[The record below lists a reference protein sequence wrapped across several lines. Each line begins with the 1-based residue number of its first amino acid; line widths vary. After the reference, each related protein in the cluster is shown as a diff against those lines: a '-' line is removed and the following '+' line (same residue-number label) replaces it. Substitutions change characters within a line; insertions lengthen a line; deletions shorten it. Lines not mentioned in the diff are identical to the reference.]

1 MSRKLKVAKYV
12 GAILIILMIVAAVIF
27 GGKPSYVIAGVLV
40 EDVNSAQKQEE
51 IAVKVKNFQDKK
63 IQITYND
70 KAVYISP
77 SDIGA
82 EIDLNETINKL
93 RRSNRIGFFVD
104 PIYTPLE
111 NKFDQAKLTDFIKNE
126 FKDDIR
132 EMKEARIVVNKGNFE
147 IVKEQEGSKLDEK
160 KLADDIKSKLE
171 KASEEIINL
180 NFIKTPPTILSED
193 LSVNFERIKTALGK
207 SIAVKYDQKPY
218 PFYPKTFLDA
228 VFFQKEYKLITDDAV
243 AGQFVGSG
251 IKIKLNSELVKKS
264 FITNIAQEIDK
275 KANPVKIYKDK
286 SEKIVIEGHGDV
298 GEEVDQDKLIE
309 LLEIAM
315 NENVQ
320 IVKIPIIQTS
330 PEVSISEDLQALGIK
345 ELIGTG
351 HTSYYN
357 SPKNR
362 IHNIANGVAKFNGVL
377 IKPDEIFS
385 FNKTLG
391 RVDETTGYLK
401 ELVIRPEGT
410 VPEYGGGLCQVSST
424 MYRAAIYAGLPIIE
438 RSPHSYAVTYYSQIG
453 GHGLDATIYP
463 GVHDLKFKND
473 TGAHILV
480 QSYTDSLEAY
490 YKFYGTS
497 DGRKVAMDGP
507 YLGNYKDALKEEI
520 IKTVSLAPGEK
531 KMIEH
536 AGKGFDAVWY
546 RTITYISGLSSK
558 ETIFSQYRPTANR
571 YNVGYTAE
579 ELAQQAAQNTQ
590 GALPIKTGEF
600 KD

>member
-1 MSRKLKVAKYV
+1 MSRKLKVAKYA
-12 GAILIILMIVAAVIF
+12 GAILIILMIVAAVVF
-27 GGKPSYVIAGVLV
+27 GGRPSYVVAGVLV
-40 EDVNSAQKQEE
+40 EDVNSTQKQEE
-51 IAVKVKNFQDKK
+51 IAAKIKSFQDEK
-63 IQITYND
+63 IQFTYND

-82 EIDLNETINKL
+82 EIDLKGTINKIKK
-93 RRSNRIGFFVD
+93 SNRIGFFMDSV
-104 PIYTPLE
+104 YMPLE
-111 NKFDQAKLTDFIKNE
+111 NKFDQAKLIDFIKNE
-126 FKDDIR
+126 FKDDVR
-132 EMKEARIVVNKGNFE
+132 EMQEARIVINKGNFE
-147 IVKEQEGSKLDEK
+147 VTKEQEGSKLDEK
-160 KLADDIKSKLE
+160 QLAEDIKTKLNN
-171 KASEEIINL
+171 ASDSIVNL
-180 NFIKTPPTILSED
+180 KFIKTPPAILSED

-207 SIAVKYDQKPY
+207 SIAVKYDQKSY
-218 PFYPKTFLDA
+218 PFYPKVFLNA
-228 VFFQKEYKLITDDAV
+228 VFFQKEYKLITEDAV

-264 FITNIAQEIDK
+264 FIANIAQEIDK

-286 SEKIVIEGHGDV
+286 NDKILIEGHGNI

-320 IVKIPIIQTS
+320 IVKIPIIETS
-330 PEVSISEDLQALGIK
+330 PEISISEDLQALGIK

-362 IHNIANGVAKFNGVL
+362 IYNIANGVAKFNGVL
-377 IKPDEIFS
+377 IKPDEVFS

-424 MYRAAIYAGLPIIE
+424 MYRAAIYAGLPIVE

-463 GVHDLKFKND
+463 GVHDLRFKND
-473 TGAHILV
+473 TGAYILI

-497 DGRKVAMDGP
+497 DGRKVEMNGP

-520 IKTVSLAPGEK
+520 IKTGSLAPGEK

-546 RTITYISGLSSK
+546 RTITYSSGLSAK

-571 YNVGYTAE
+571 YNVGYTVE
-579 ELAQQAAQNTQ
+579 ELAQQAVQKAQSV
-590 GALPIKTGEF
+590 LPVKTGEF

>member
-40 EDVNSAQKQEE
+40 EDVNLIQKQEE
-51 IAVKVKNFQDKK
+51 ITAKIKDFQDKK
-63 IQITYND
+63 IQFTYNG
-70 KAVYISP
+70 KTVYISP
-77 SDIGA
+77 SDIGV
-82 EIDLNETINKL
+82 EMNLKETIDKIKK
-93 RRSNRIGFFVD
+93 SNRIGFFMD
-104 PIYTPLE
+104 PIYMPLE
-111 NKFDQAKLTDFIKNE
+111 NKFDQAKLSDFIKTE

-132 EMKEARIVVNKGNFE
+132 EMQEARIVLNKGNFE
-147 IVKEQEGSKLDEK
+147 ITKEQEGSKLDEK
-160 KLADDIKSKLE
+160 QLTDDMKAKLNNALDAAVDLK
-171 KASEEIINL
+171 
-180 NFIKTPPTILSED
+180 FTKTPPTILAED
-193 LSVNFERIKTALGK
+193 LSVNFERIKTALNK
-207 SIAVKYDQKPY
+207 NIAVKYDKKSY

-228 VFFQKEYKLITDDAV
+228 VFFQKEYKLITEDVA

-251 IKIKLNSELVKKS
+251 IKIKLNPEFTKKS
-264 FITNIAQEIDK
+264 FTANIAQEIDK
-275 KANPVKIYKDK
+275 KASSVKIYKDK
-286 SEKIVIEGHGDV
+286 NDKVIVEGHGDV

-320 IVKIPIIQTS
+320 IVKIPIIETS

-362 IHNIANGVAKFNGVL
+362 IYNIANGVAKFNGVL
-377 IKPDEIFS
+377 IKPDEVFS

-391 RVDETTGYLK
+391 KVDETTGYLK

-424 MYRAAIYAGLPIIE
+424 MYRAAIYTGLPIVE

-473 TGAHILV
+473 TGAYILV

-507 YLGNYKDALKEEI
+507 YLGNYKDARKEEI
-520 IKTVSLAPGEK
+520 VKTKDLAPGGK

-546 RTITYISGLSSK
+546 RTMTYSSGLSTK

-571 YNVGYTAE
+571 YTVGYTVE
-579 ELAQQAAQNTQ
+579 ELAQQAAQNAQ
-590 GALPIKTGEF
+590 NGLPVKAGEF